1 MSVVLINPFEVP
13 EGKES
18 EALALWD
25 RAQKLINGRS
35 GYYASYNPNLSQA
48 PLKIPRWLLFPELLY
63 SLIAAS
69 RLCK

>member
-25 RAQKLINGRS
+25 RAQKLINGKI
-35 GYYASYNPNLSQA
+35 GLLCQLQSQ
-48 PLKIPRWLLFPELLY
+48 PFP
-63 SLIAAS
+63 SAT
-69 RLCK
+69 